1 MSMDTPARPL
11 VVDTPTRPLAEQYSD
26 IRWGAVI
33 AGAVAAAALAFV
45 LEGFALGI
53 GFSVSSTAPTWRD
66 TSIALVLASGFYLVL
81 VALASYAFGGYVAAR
96 AYRPAAAGTVE
107 AGEFRDGLH
116 GLIVWGLGTL
126 LTGLLALGAVQA
138 TARLAAPSGSSAGPA
153 TSVGGENL
161 LAFDLDRLFRGAEGR
176 AQNMAYDRAEAA
188 RILFTASSHRGLQ
201 QDDRAYLVRLVS
213 ATTGAAAPDAER
225 RVNEAVTSAQDNIA
239 RARRSGVV
247 LAFML
252 AAAALLGAAVAWYAA
267 VEGGRHRDGRV
278 ATPTW
283 LDWARPTTRP
293 W

>member
-1 MSMDTPARPL
+1 MSMESTA
-11 VVDTPTRPLAEQYSD
+11 RPLAEQFSD

-45 LEGFALGI
+45 LEGFALGV
-53 GFSVSSTAPTWRD
+53 GFAVSSTAPTWRD
-66 TSIALVLASGFYLVL
+66 TSFALVFASGIYLVL

-96 AYRPAAAGTVE
+96 AYRPATAGTVVE

-153 TSVGGENL
+153 TSVAGENL
-161 LAFDLDRLFRGAEGR
+161 IAYDLDRLFRGAESRG
-176 AQNMAYDRAEAA
+176 APNMTYDRAEAA

-213 ATTGAAAPDAER
+213 TTTGAAAPDAER
-225 RVNEAVTSAQDNIA
+225 RVNEAVTSAHDNIA

-252 AAAALLGAAVAWYAA
+252 AAAALLGAAMAWYAA
-267 VEGGRHRDGRV
+267 LEGGRHRDGRV

-283 LDWARPTTRP
+283 LDWARPATVTRP